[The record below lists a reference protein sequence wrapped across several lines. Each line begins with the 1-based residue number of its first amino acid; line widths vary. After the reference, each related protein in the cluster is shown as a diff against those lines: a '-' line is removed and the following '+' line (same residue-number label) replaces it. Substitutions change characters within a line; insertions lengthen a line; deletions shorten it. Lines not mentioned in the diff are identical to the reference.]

1 MTRRW
6 SPVFACEREMRPH
19 IVLTPLVLGVP
30 ACTAKSLCNTTM
42 RSDSSMEVLLY
53 AFCEEQR
60 WQDSN
65 GQQRR
70 YDTKWWRVQCVLSS
84 ATRMPQHVCA
94 TSRDGVECTYIR
106 TSTVSS
112 SSAKQKIRRPIQQ
125 SGNRPLG
132 GSVNRVPGSVGT
144 VQTCGRPARSQHAQ
158 SLPSQSV
165 QLVYNKTL

>member
-42 RSDSSMEVLLY
+42 RSDSSMEVLY

-60 WQDSN
+60 WQGN

-70 YDTKWWRVQCVLSS
+70 YNTKWWRAQCSILGDTDAPACLCHLSGWGRVYVHTNVYRVELLRQAKDTPTHTTEWQS
-84 ATRMPQHVCA
+84 ATRRLCEPRARLRWH
-94 TSRDGVECTYIR
+94 
-106 TSTVSS
+106 
-112 SSAKQKIRRPIQQ
+112 
-125 SGNRPLG
+125 
-132 GSVNRVPGSVGT
+132 GT
-144 VQTCGRPARSQHAQ
+144 TCGRPARSQHAQ
-158 SLPSQSV
+158 SLPYPCPAKV
-165 QLVYNKTL
+165 FN